1 MQKRMKNTYLPNI
14 HYMLGTVLGTLFHL
28 LFTTLLGNIQI
39 LQMWTLKFRELV
51 CSTIRVKSSAISLLV
66 FITANIYIKTLQ
78 CSPTPPF
85 TEFTLPNQL
94 GKHKQDL
101 LNEQPSFYTW
111 NWLFRKRNIGS
122 LSKFLLL
129 TIFLHFTFRIVERY
143 ITRMPII

>member
-1 MQKRMKNTYLPNI
+1 MQKRLKDTYLPNI

-28 LFTTLLGNIQI
+28 LFTTSLGNIQI

-66 FITANIYIKTLQ
+66 FLTANICIKTLW

-122 LSKFLLL
+122 LCQNFCCSQF
-129 TIFLHFTFRIVERY
+129 FY
-143 ITRMPII
+143 ISCSG